1 MDFDLTQDQRA
12 FRSEVRSFIQQRLPA
27 DIRERL
33 RQGQPPRKQDT
44 VTWQRLLN
52 ERGWAAPHWPRR
64 YGGAELGQMER
75 LILLDELYRAPAPLP
90 QVFNVT
96 MLGPVLMQFGTPAQC
111 DFFLPK
117 LANLDL
123 WFCQGFSEPGAGSD
137 LASLRTAARRVSDD
151 KGDHYIVN
159 GQKIW
164 TTTAH
169 LADWVFALVRTST
182 EARKQEGISFL
193 LIDLKT
199 PGITIRPIVSID
211 GEHHLNEVFF
221 DDVRVPVVNL
231 VGEENKGWQCAKFL
245 LGNERTGIANVGLCR
260 ERLDRAREIA
270 GTVRQGRRPLI
281 EDPQLRSE
289 FAVLDAEIR
298 ALEITNWRFL
308 LTPQDRQALP
318 AFASVLKLK
327 GVELQQET
335 AALLARLDGPAGLER
350 RPMTSGPQHHGPL
363 VPRYF
368 YSRAASIY
376 GGTSEVQKDILAK
389 AVVG

>member
-1 MDFDLTQDQRA
+1 MDLELSVEQLA
-12 FRSEVRSFIQQRLPA
+12 FRDDVRRFIDQRLPA
-27 DIRERL
+27 DIRARL
-33 RQGQPPRKQDT
+33 RLGHPPRKQDV
-44 VTWQRLLN
+44 VTWQRILN

-75 LILLDELYRAPAPLP
+75 LILLDEIYRAPAPLP

-96 MLGPVLMQFGTPAQC
+96 MLGPVLMKFGTAAQC
-111 DFFLPK
+111 DHFLPR
-117 LANLDL
+117 LASLDL
-123 WFCQGFSEPGAGSD
+123 WFCQGFSEPGSGSD
-137 LASLRTAARRVSDD
+137 LASLRTSARRDGDD
-151 KGDHYIVN
+151 YVVN

-169 LADWVFALVRTST
+169 VADWVFALVRTDT
-182 EARKQEGISFL
+182 QARKQEGISFL

-221 DDVRVPVVNL
+221 DDVRVPAGNL
-231 VGEENKGWQCAKFL
+231 VGEENKGWNCAKFL
-245 LGNERTGIANVGLCR
+245 LGNERTGIANVGFCR
-260 ERLDRAREIA
+260 ERLDCARNLA
-270 GTVRQGRRPLI
+270 GQILQGGRPLLD
-281 EDPQLRSE
+281 DPVLRAE
-289 FAVLDAEIR
+289 MAVLDAEIR
-298 ALEITNWRFL
+298 ALELTNWRFL
-308 LTPQDRQALP
+308 LSPGLQQSLP

-327 GVELQQET
+327 GVELQQEI
-335 AALLARLDGPAGLER
+335 AALLARVDGPGGLEH
-350 RPMTSGPQHHGPL
+350 RPTDASDQHHGPL

-389 AVVG
+389 SIVG

>member
-1 MDFDLTQDQRA
+1 MDLDVTPAQQAFREEVRA
-12 FRSEVRSFIQQRLPA
+12 FVRDRLPS

-33 RQGQPPRKQDT
+33 RAGHPPRKQDT
-44 VTWQRLLN
+44 VTWQRILN
-52 ERGWAAPHWPRR
+52 ERGWAAPHWPRQF
-64 YGGAELGQMER
+64 GGAELGQMER
-75 LILLDELYRAPAPLP
+75 LILLDEMYRAPAPLP

-96 MLGPVLMQFGTPAQC
+96 MLGPVLMKFGTPAQC
-111 DFFLPK
+111 EYFLPK

-123 WFCQGFSEPGAGSD
+123 WFCQGFSEPGSGSD
-137 LASLRTAARRVSDD
+137 LASLRTAARRD
-151 KGDHYIVN
+151 GDQYVVN

-169 LADWVFALVRTST
+169 LADWVFALVRTNV

-193 LIDLKT
+193 LIDLKS
-199 PGITIRPIVSID
+199 PGITIRPIYSID

-221 DDVRVPVVNL
+221 DEVRVPVDNL
-231 VGEENKGWQCAKFL
+231 VGQENRGWDCAKYL

-260 ERLDRAREIA
+260 ERLDLAREMA
-270 GTVRQGRRPLI
+270 SRTREGGVCLL
-281 EDPQLRSE
+281 DDSKLRGE

-298 ALEITNWRFL
+298 ALEVTNYRFL
-308 LTPQDRQALP
+308 LTPSAQQALP

-327 GVELQQET
+327 GVELQQDINT
-335 AALLARLDGPAGLER
+335 LLARLAGPAGLER
-350 RPMTSGPQHHGPL
+350 RGSDDIVHGPL
-363 VPRYF
+363 TPRYF

>member
-1 MDFDLTQDQRA
+1 MDLNLTPEQAAFRDDVRA
-12 FRSEVRSFIQQRLPA
+12 FVQQRLPRE
-27 DIRERL
+27 IRERL
-33 RQGQPPRKQDT
+33 RLGHPPRKQDT
-44 VTWQRLLN
+44 VAWQRILN
-52 ERGWAAPHWPRR
+52 ERGWAAPHWPKQ

-75 LILLDELYRAPAPLP
+75 LILMDELYRAPAPLP

-123 WFCQGFSEPGAGSD
+123 WFCQGFSEPGSGSD
-137 LASLRTAARRVSDD
+137 LASLRTTARRE
-151 KGDHYIVN
+151 GAHYIVN

-169 LADWVFALVRTST
+169 VADWVFALVRTDPQ
-182 EARKQEGISFL
+182 ARKQEGISFL
-193 LIDLKT
+193 LIDLKS
-199 PGITIRPIVSID
+199 PGITIRPIHSLD
-211 GEHHLNEVFF
+211 GDHHLNEVFF
-221 DDVRVPVVNL
+221 DDVRVPADNL
-231 VGEENKGWQCAKFL
+231 VGEENKGWNCAKFL

-260 ERLDRAREIA
+260 ERLDYAREIA
-270 GTVRQGRRPLI
+270 AATVEGDQRLI
-281 EDPQLRSE
+281 DSPQLRSE
-289 FAVLDAEIR
+289 FATLDAEIR
-298 ALEITNWRFL
+298 ALEISNWRFL
-308 LTPQDRQALP
+308 LTDSARQALP

-327 GVELQQET
+327 GVELQQDIG
-335 AALLARLDGPAGLER
+335 ALLARLAGPAGLER
-350 RPMTSGPQHHGPL
+350 RPLDTLEAGPL

-389 AVVG
+389 TLLG